1 MKNSIVSVPLAVGF
15 AMAGLVILGS
25 CTNAITPQD
34 ASTTVKTSTI
44 AITATASPTEGG
56 SISISPKASSSDGK
70 YKRGTSLTVTAS
82 AKTGWLFQKWSGSSD
97 STDNPLTISGDKD
110 LSLTAVFIKCPQL
123 NITCVPE
130 GAGTVSV
137 SPANS
142 YYPPGTVVK
151 MSATA
156 GEAYEFAGWS
166 GDATGTDSSAS
177 VTLDA
182 PSSITANFVKR
193 QWTIMV
199 YMAADASLDANLF
212 QDLNRM
218 EAGLVPSA
226 GISILALADRSAS
239 MSSTDQTWTGTRLYE
254 IKKDSAGINSSLV
267 STRLTSANLGL
278 ALGSEANIN
287 MGSQASLST
296 FIVECKAKKPADNY
310 ALIVWG
316 HGSGWRSRSVLETTI
331 STERVVSTDAL
342 SKPLK
347 TASGSR
353 AFCVDD
359 GSSSDWLLLQEFAG
373 AVRGKNLSIIG
384 LDTCSGA
391 LIETA
396 YEIASGCA
404 SYMVASEGDEP
415 SSGWDYQDFLSS
427 FSAVASSSRTARQFG
442 LSALASY
449 SKAHASESG
458 TCISLIE
465 LAKVQAICDAL
476 DSFSSALY
484 NAITSDAIR
493 KDLRTTLF
501 ATEGFY
507 NTPGDLNIDMLSM
520 AQTIAT
526 KYDYADSQA
535 AALSSAIAASVIG
548 EWHQGTRTLGGL
560 AIHYIPLDSLGQS
573 LPPHSDAYWKGKSV
587 SNPVSFAQ
595 YSSNSWNPSVSSN
608 GLLYRLWYESM

>member
-1 MKNSIVSVPLAVGF
+1 MKVNKACRLHFVVF
-15 AMAGLVILGS
+15 ALTVLVVLS
-25 CTNAITPQD
+25 TCTNAVTPQD

-44 AITATASPTEGG
+44 AITTAANPTEGG
-56 SISISPKASSSDGK
+56 SIGISPKASSSDGK
-70 YKRGTSLTVTAS
+70 YKRGTSLTVTAT
-82 AKTGWLFQKWSGSSD
+82 AKTGWLFQKWSGSST
-97 STDNPLTISGDKD
+97 STDNPLTINGDKD
-110 LSLTAVFIKCPQL
+110 LSLTAVFIQCPQL
-123 NITCVPE
+123 TITCSPE

-137 SPANS
+137 SPASS
-142 YYPPGTVVK
+142 YYSPGTVVG
-151 MSATA
+151 MTA
-156 GEAYEFAGWS
+156 AASDGYEFAGWS
-166 GDATGTDSSAS
+166 GDASGTDSSIS
-177 VTLDA
+177 VTMSA
-182 PSSITANFVKR
+182 ASTITANFAKR

-218 EAGLVPSA
+218 ESGIVPSA
-226 GISILALADRSAS
+226 GFSILALADRSAS

-254 IKKDSAGINSSLV
+254 IKKDTSGINSSLV
-267 STRLTSANLGL
+267 SKRLASTNLGL
-278 ALGSEANIN
+278 SVDSDANLN
-287 MGSQASLST
+287 MGSQSTLST
-296 FIVECKAKKPADNY
+296 FIEECKAKKPAENY

-316 HGSGWRSRSVLETTI
+316 HGSGWRSRSVSDTSMTPEVI
-331 STERVVSTDAL
+331 ASTDAL

-347 TASGSR
+347 TSAGSR

-359 GSSSDWLLLQEFAG
+359 GSSGDWLLLQEFAG
-373 AVRGKNLSIIG
+373 AVRSKNLSIIG

-404 SYMVASEGDEP
+404 SYLVASEGDEP
-415 SSGWDYQDFLSS
+415 SSGWDYQEFLSS

-442 LSALASY
+442 LSALGAY
-449 SKAHASESG
+449 SKAHSSDSG
-458 TCISLIE
+458 TCISMME
-465 LAKVQAICDAL
+465 LGKIQAICDAL
-476 DSFSSALY
+476 DSFSSTLY
-484 NAITSDAIR
+484 SAITSDSIR
-493 KDLRTTLF
+493 KDLRTSIF

-507 NTPGDLNIDMLSM
+507 NTPGDLNVDMLSM

-535 AALSSAIAASVIG
+535 AALSSAITASVIG

-595 YSSNSWNPSVSSN
+595 YSSNSWNPSVSST